1 MTGKSINVIAGN
13 SCGNS
18 LPRYLSGINID
29 PVNCTRLSS
38 GTNEDSFEIYPNPAN
53 DVLYV
58 NWKSQMP
65 YQIEIYNLLGV
76 SVLRT
81 VTANQIDISNLTE
94 GVYILKGIVNDKV
107 IVRRFEVVR

>member
-1 MTGKSINVIAGN
+1 MTGKNINVIAGN

-18 LPRYLSGINID
+18 LPRYLSGIVID
-29 PVNCTRLSS
+29 PVNCNRLSG
-38 GTNEDSFEIYPNPAN
+38 GTNAESFEIYPNPAN

-58 NWKSQMP
+58 NCKNQMP
-65 YQIEIYNLLGV
+65 YQIEIYNLLGE

-81 VTANQIDISNLTE
+81 VTTDRIDIISLVE